1 MNSKTLGAIDI
12 GSNAIRLL
20 ISNVDNMNNATEFKK
35 AAFIRVPIR
44 LGEDSFSIGKIGE
57 EKLYRLNEAM
67 SGFSHIMKAYGVS
80 DYLAYATS
88 AMREAENGPEVI
100 EHILKNTGINI
111 QIITGKEEAEVI
123 FKAGGLDTA
132 MDKGKN
138 YLYVDVGGGSTEL
151 IIYSNQEKV
160 DSNSFK
166 IGTVRMLQ
174 NKVSTEEKNNLK
186 TWLKETAN
194 KYAPLS
200 IIASGG
206 NINKIF
212 KLLSKKEKEIISYN
226 DIKTL
231 YNKLKVL
238 SYDERMEKYKLNTY
252 RADVII
258 PALKIFLMIGKVCSV
273 QDIYAPKVGLV
284 DGIVHHLS
292 SLEENNNQKTT
303 I

>member
-1 MNSKTLGAIDI
+1 MKSKTLGAIDI

-20 ISNVDNMNNATEFKK
+20 ISNVDNMNNSTEFKK

-88 AMREAENGPEVI
+88 AMREAENGEEVI
-100 EHILKNTGINI
+100 NHILENTGINI

-123 FKAGGLDTA
+123 FKAGGLDA
-132 MDKGKN
+132 VMDKGKN

-151 IIYSNQEKV
+151 ILYSNQEKI

-166 IGTVRMLQ
+166 LGTVRMLQ

-186 TWLKETAN
+186 AWLQDIAN

-206 NINKIF
+206 NINKVF
-212 KLLSKKEKEIISYN
+212 KLLSKKEKETLSYS

-258 PALKIFLMIGKVCSV
+258 PALKIFLTVGKICSV
-273 QDIYAPKVGLV
+273 QDIYVPKLGLV

-292 SLEENNNQKTT
+292 SLEENKL
-303 I
+303 

>member
-20 ISNVDNMNNATEFKK
+20 ISNIDNVEESIEFKK
-35 AAFIRVPIR
+35 VAFVRVPIR
-44 LGEDSFSIGKIGE
+44 LGEDSFSTGKISG
-57 EKLYRLNEAM
+57 EKLYLFNEAM
-67 SGFSHIMKAYGVS
+67 SGFSHIMKAYKVS
-80 DYLAYATS
+80 KFLAYATS
-88 AMREAENGPEVI
+88 AMREAENGKDVI
-100 EHILKNTGINI
+100 EHIYKNTGIDI

-123 FKAGGLDTA
+123 FKAGGLDA
-132 MDKGKN
+132 VMDKGQN

-151 IIYSNQEKV
+151 ILYSNQEKV
-160 DSNSFK
+160 DSSSFK

-186 TWLKETAN
+186 LWLQNIAN
-194 KYAPLS
+194 TYAPIN

-206 NINKIF
+206 NINKVF
-212 KLLSKKEKEIISYN
+212 KLLSKKEKETISYN

-238 SYDERMEKYKLNTY
+238 SYDQRMEKYKLNTY

-258 PALKIFLMIGKVCSV
+258 PALKIFLTIGKICSV
-273 QDIYAPKVGLV
+273 QDIYVPKVGLV

-292 SLEENNNQKTT
+292 SLDENKL
-303 I
+303 